1 MTLTQLEY
9 VVALDAVRHF
19 AKAAERC
26 HITQPSL
33 SMQVQ
38 NLEEELG
45 VQIFLRTNPV
55 TTTETGR
62 IVVDQAIR
70 ILSEAEALHQ
80 LVQQERNIIAGRL
93 KIGVLPTLAPYLL
106 PHFLQAFISEY
117 PQLRLSVQEL
127 TTEHIIRQLRNG
139 SLDAGI
145 LATPLNHSDLKESF
159 LFNEEFV
166 AYVSHEEKLFNKKY
180 LLPEDFDVRTMWL
193 LEEGHCLRSQVMN
206 LCALQKNASIE
217 KHLDFAAGSIE
228 TLKSLVD
235 RSGGITLLPE
245 LSTYDMTAAKKNMLR
260 YFKKPTPVREISIV
274 TLKAFTKIRL
284 IDALK
289 QAVLENL
296 PDQIKRRK
304 KVEVIRI

>member
-145 LATPLNHSDLKESF
+145 LATPLNHADLKESF
-159 LFNEEFV
+159 LFNEELII
-166 AYVSHEEKLFNKKY
+166 AD
-180 LLPEDFDVRTMWL
+180 P
-193 LEEGHCLRSQVMN
+193 G
-206 LCALQKNASIE
+206 
-217 KHLDFAAGSIE
+217 
-228 TLKSLVD
+228 
-235 RSGGITLLPE
+235 
-245 LSTYDMTAAKKNMLR
+245 
-260 YFKKPTPVREISIV
+260 ISICSWCFDEQL
-274 TLKAFTKIRL
+274 TIRL
-284 IDALK
+284 S
-289 QAVLENL
+289 
-296 PDQIKRRK
+296 IKSKNSSMTYKRWHTVK
-304 KVEVIRI
+304 PSPLTIHYFSAIP